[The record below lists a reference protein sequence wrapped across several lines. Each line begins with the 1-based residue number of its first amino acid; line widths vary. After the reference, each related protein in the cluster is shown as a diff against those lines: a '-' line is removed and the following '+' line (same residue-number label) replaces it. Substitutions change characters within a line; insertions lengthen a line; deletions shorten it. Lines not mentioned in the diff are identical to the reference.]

1 MRIHKRFINF
11 ENLKM
16 ELIQA
21 FIFDLDGVIVDT
33 AKYHFQAWNRLAKSL
48 GFEITEEENERLK
61 GVSRMESLELIL
73 ELGGIK
79 KSQDEKE
86 LLAEKKNKWYLE
98 YIHNLK
104 KSEILPG
111 IEDLLEDLQ
120 DKGIKIALGSA
131 SKNSRPILE
140 RIGLV
145 PYFDVIVDG
154 NMTTKSKPDPEVFLK
169 GAEML
174 GLAPAN
180 CVVIEDSIKGVEAAN
195 LGGFKSV
202 AIGDEPE
209 LQIADIVYPN
219 TRQLRLENI
228 RRSLSVESLL
238 R

>member
-1 MRIHKRFINF
+1 
-11 ENLKM
+11 M

-48 GFEITEEENERLK
+48 DFEITEEENERLK
-61 GVSRMESLELIL
+61 GVSRMESLDLIL
-73 ELGGIK
+73 ELGGIEK
-79 KSQDEKE
+79 TREEKE
-86 LLAEKKNKWYLE
+86 QLAEKKNKWYLE
-98 YIHNLK
+98 YINNLK
-104 KSEILPG
+104 KTEILPG

-140 RIGLV
+140 RIGLISH
-145 PYFDVIVDG
+145 FDVIVDG
-154 NMTTKSKPDPEVFLK
+154 TMTTKSKPDPEVFLM
-169 GAEML
+169 GAELL
-174 GLAPAN
+174 GLAPEN

-195 LGGFKSV
+195 SGGFKSV
-202 AIGDEPE
+202 AIGDDPE
-209 LQIADIVYPN
+209 LRIADIVYPN

-238 R
+238 K